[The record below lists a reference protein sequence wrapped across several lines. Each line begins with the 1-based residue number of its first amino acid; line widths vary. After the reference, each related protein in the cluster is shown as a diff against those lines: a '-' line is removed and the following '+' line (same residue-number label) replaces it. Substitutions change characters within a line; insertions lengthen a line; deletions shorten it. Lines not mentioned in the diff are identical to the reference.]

1 MRDDQG
7 WRPLGLPTR
16 PAVPLPTTGFTRL
29 ARVHALGAAGDAML
43 ATALAGSLFFSIPTA
58 EARGKVFLYLIIT
71 MAPFAIVSPLIGPLL
86 DRMPGGRRAMVIM
99 SSIARG
105 VVAFLMIANLQT
117 LWLFPLAFTMLV
129 LQKGYSVARSSLV
142 PTTVSDDNELVLA
155 NSKLALIS
163 GIMGFA
169 GGAPGVLLQWLGSA
183 EWSLAAAVVTYIAL
197 TAMALQL
204 PQATVAFAQESAAE
218 RQELQATSIR
228 LAASGMGLLRA
239 MAGFLTILLAFELRG
254 NDRPLWEYGVVG
266 AASILG
272 SLTGALIAPR
282 IRRVALEER
291 ILIGA
296 LAATFVAAFVAAAF
310 LDGVAAA
317 AELAYVLGTCAAGG
331 KLAFDSIVQR
341 DAPDANRGRSFARFE
356 ARFQVLWVVGAA
368 IAVAEM
374 PVEAGYVAIVAVSG
388 FAAFSYAV
396 GLLAARQRSG
406 QEVTPATAA
415 AVEIEARMNEMSSE
429 AKRRLGSAARGA
441 AKRVRR
447 GGRGRRS
454 GEA

>member
-1 MRDDQG
+1 
-7 WRPLGLPTR
+7 
-16 PAVPLPTTGFTRL
+16 
-29 ARVHALGAAGDAML
+29 ML
-43 ATALAGSLFFSIPTA
+43 ATALAGSLFFSIPTS

-71 MAPFAIVSPLIGPLL
+71 MAPFAIVSPLMGPLL
-86 DRMPGGRRAMVIM
+86 DRMRGGRRAMVII
-99 SSIARG
+99 SSIARAAI
-105 VVAFLMIANLQT
+105 AFLMISNLQT
-117 LWLFPLAFTMLV
+117 LWLFPLAFGMLV
-129 LQKGYSVARSSLV
+129 LQKTYSVARSSLV

-163 GIMGFA
+163 GVMGFI
-169 GGAPGVLLQWLGSA
+169 GGAPGVLLQWLGGP

-197 TAMALQL
+197 TVTATQL
-204 PQATVAFAQESAAE
+204 PQATVAAAHESAEE
-218 RQELQATSIR
+218 RHELQSTSIR

-239 MAGFLTILLAFELRG
+239 MTGFLTIMLAFNLRG
-254 NDRPLWEYGVVG
+254 NDRPLWEFGVVG
-266 AASILG
+266 AASIVG
-272 SLTGALIAPR
+272 SLAGALLAPK

-296 LAATFVAAFVAAAF
+296 LTVTFVAAFLAAT
-310 LDGVAAA
+310 LLEGVVAA
-317 AELAYVLGTCAAGG
+317 AELAFVLGTCAAGG

-368 IAVAEM
+368 IAVAKM
-374 PVEAGYVAIVAVSG
+374 PVEVGYVVIVGVSG

-406 QEVTPATAA
+406 QEATPATAA
-415 AVEIEARMNEMSSE
+415 AVEIEARMNEMSTQ

-441 AKRVRR
+441 TKRVRR
-447 GGRGRRS
+447 GRRVRPS
-454 GEA
+454 RESRDTGS